1 MIAQSA
7 QTCQKCHSVI
17 TPEQIAAKQA
27 GTVRGI
33 WLCPPCVEAL
43 KQQVATSHSGL
54 LDNHK
59 SPVPAVSPPQPAVSI
74 PTAETSN
81 FALTPAPESPSGALA
96 GSADSVSPRVEGG
109 SAIRTLASRGG
120 VTAHDEM
127 KFHRA
132 LAPPDQHPTRI
143 RTFHARMSGS
153 ALQNLDQAV
162 NEWLD
167 AHPEVFIKNVTATVG
182 VFEAKI
188 STEEHLVLTIFY

>member
-1 MIAQSA
+1 MITQSA
-7 QTCQKCHSVI
+7 QSCQKCHATI

-33 WLCPPCVEAL
+33 WLCPSCVDAL
-43 KQQVATSHSGL
+43 KQQVAMTHSGL
-54 LDNHK
+54 LDGPRT
-59 SPVPAVSPPQPAVSI
+59 PVPTSVAPVVNI
-74 PTAETSN
+74 PTAEANSFSFTPPPVEMPTS
-81 FALTPAPESPSGALA
+81 SSGAL
-96 GSADSVSPRVEGG
+96 DEPMSPRVEGG

-120 VTAHDEM
+120 GAAHSQM
-127 KFHRA
+127 KFQRA
-132 LAPPDQHPTRI
+132 IAPPDEHPTRI

-167 AHPEVFIKNVTATVG
+167 AHPDVFIKNATATVG

-188 STEEHLVLTIFY
+188 SSEEHLVLTIFY